1 MKKILSIIFL
11 VLVLFSFSACSES
24 SEEESEEKIS
34 IYKPSEEYV
43 IECLKVTPNVVN
55 VAAVTEDNDPNDKLN
70 KKGGYY
76 AAIYFSTDFLDYA
89 DLKGDDLIEEGTSA
103 GGCIELYNSKE
114 DAQNRDDYLSK
125 FDGGLLDSG
134 YHTVAGT
141 IVIRISEETKE
152 DDQRILEENIINIL
166 VNGKENAVDSTTVAD
181 TTNPIT
187 TTKPTTTEPTTTKPT
202 KITVTMS
209 EDEFVGLSKSEAE
222 KKFKKMGFS
231 VFRSENVETE
241 DQQLDG
247 KICYVEIKKSENSL
261 VGSFSKGDNF
271 EKDAIVILRVYKYVE
286 PEKPKAVSYSTND
299 YETAKKGNTGVFSY
313 KNTSSYD
320 VYWIIDLD
328 EGYAYFFTDGNG
340 ETYCD
345 KVKIVSG
352 TLNDSMMIT
361 WDYGSEECSWYLHF
375 KYVDH
380 PETLVIYDHL
390 GAVTEFTTTNLE
402 EALKLRE
409 AKEILEY

>member
-1 MKKILSIIFL
+1 MKKILSVLFL

-34 IYKPSEEYV
+34 IYKPSEAYV
-43 IECLKVTPNVVN
+43 IECLKATPNVVN
-55 VAAVTEDNDPNDKLN
+55 VAPVTEENDPNDKLN

-76 AAIYFSTDFLDYA
+76 AAIYFSTDFLGFA
-89 DLKGDDLIEEGTSA
+89 DLKGDELIEEGTSA
-103 GGCIELYNSKE
+103 GGCIELYNSE
-114 DAQNRDDYLSK
+114 DDAKNRDEYLAN
-125 FDGGLLDSG
+125 FDGGLLDPG
-134 YHTVAGT
+134 YHTVVGT
-141 IVIRISEETKE
+141 IVVRISGDTKVN
-152 DDQRILEENIINIL
+152 DHKILEDNIINIL
-166 VNGKENAVDSTTVAD
+166 MNGKEDEEASIIVTT
-181 TTNPIT
+181 TPIT
-187 TTKPTTTEPTTTKPT
+187 TAVLTTTAPTTTKPA

-231 VFRSENVETE
+231 VFKSENVETE

-328 EGYAYFFTDGNG
+328 EGYVYFFTDGNG
-340 ETYCD
+340 EIYCD

-390 GAVTEFTTTNLE
+390 GVVTEFTTTNLE